1 VAAADRSAMQK
12 SWYTAREENGSTT
25 SEATRARSSS
35 ALAMLYV
42 GMQRLSSCMFGRVS
56 LTMLIW
62 YYILGIYILGL
73 GVWRVHLF
81 FAPAAS

>member
-1 VAAADRSAMQK
+1 MAAADRSAMQK
-12 SWYTAREENGSTT
+12 SWYTAREENGSTE
-25 SEATRARSSS
+25 SEATRARRSSS

-42 GMQRLSSCMFGRVS
+42 GMQRLASCMFGRVS

-62 YYILGIYILGL
+62 YYILGIYILG
-73 GVWRVHLF
+73 VWRVHLF